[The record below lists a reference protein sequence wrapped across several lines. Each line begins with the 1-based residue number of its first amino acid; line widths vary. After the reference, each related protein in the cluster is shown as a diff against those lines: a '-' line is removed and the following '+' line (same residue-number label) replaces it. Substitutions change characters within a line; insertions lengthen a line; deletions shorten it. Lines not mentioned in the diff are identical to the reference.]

1 MKSIEVT
8 LFGFLV
14 YLGEKKIEYKKNFS
28 YITFLFGAP
37 ACREITKHKNTI
49 NSLKHIFD

>member
-49 NSLKHIFD
+49 NSLKLIFD